1 MATKE
6 QAGDAVAGAAPTA
19 GPSPVAE
26 LRQALTAVDD
36 AVAGLGGDIGSVAA
50 ADPTHVGP
58 LSGRHQELQQLLAGL
73 RRAADRLDQK

>member
-1 MATKE
+1 MATTK
-6 QAGDAVAGAAPTA
+6 ADADTAAEAPAPA
-19 GPSPVAE
+19 GPAPLAE

-73 RRAADRLDQK
+73 RRAADRLDK